1 MAVLLGSI
9 KITKPRGNV
18 ISLDQAKK
26 IASYWHGGQWSPL
39 YSFLSSY
46 KRGTRFAWTAA
57 IDEVDLNLKNKNKL
71 LTSDIK
77 QLNSLKKFFQYK
89 RWEEN
94 N

>member
-26 IASYWHGGQWSPL
+26 ISSSWYGGQWSPL
-39 YSFLSSY
+39 YSFFSSY
-46 KRGTRFAWTAA
+46 KRGDRFAWSSA
-57 IDEVDLNLKNKNKL
+57 IEEVDLILKNKNKL